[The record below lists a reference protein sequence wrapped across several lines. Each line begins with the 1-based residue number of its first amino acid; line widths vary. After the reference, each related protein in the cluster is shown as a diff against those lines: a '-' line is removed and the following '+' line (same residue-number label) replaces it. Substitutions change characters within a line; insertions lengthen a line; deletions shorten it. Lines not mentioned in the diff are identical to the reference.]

1 MRLERTRQPDLT
13 NTACLGCSVLV
24 RAYRTQALQYV
35 WVPAALVIGYASLV
49 MWVLSVVYNYHLTKK
64 LKKDCKRDMND
75 VATNNAIYAVVDFL
89 MLGSLDMMVVYPW
102 ILDEEKRTL
111 NQNYPSKNAVD
122 DSIKSQAAE
131 VSRDGE

>member
-1 MRLERTRQPDLT
+1 
-13 NTACLGCSVLV
+13 
-24 RAYRTQALQYV
+24 
-35 WVPAALVIGYASLV
+35 
-49 MWVLSVVYNYHLTKK
+49 
-64 LKKDCKRDMND
+64 
-75 VATNNAIYAVVDFL
+75 

-122 DSIKSQAAE
+122 DSINSQAAE